1 MDATPVAVPIKEIER
16 ESAGDDELTKPRN
29 CIQNNG
35 WDSCPSA
42 YKAVR
47 MELCVVGKLV
57 LRGVRIVVPCKLRK
71 RVIDLAHEGHQGV
84 VKSKQR
90 LRSKVWWPGIDSDIE
105 RRCKI
110 CHGCQL
116 VSRPCVPE
124 PLRRTRLPKRPWQT
138 PAVDMLGP
146 SPSGHYLLVLV
157 DYFSRFV
164 EVSIM
169 KSVTSELVIRELEKI
184 FAVHGNPESLKTD
197 NGSQFIS
204 NECSSFLKENDI
216 YHLTSTPFWLQA
228 NGEVERQN
236 RSLLKAIKI
245 AHVETKDWKREMLKF
260 LQAYRSTPHSTTG
273 VSPAELLL
281 TRKIRTKTSRVTR
294 RRRET

>member
-1 MDATPVAVPIKEIER
+1 M
-16 ESAGDDELTKPRN
+16 L
-29 CIQNNG
+29 
-35 WDSCPSA
+35 
-42 YKAVR
+42 
-47 MELCVVGKLV
+47 
-57 LRGVRIVVPCKLRK
+57 
-71 RVIDLAHEGHQGV
+71 
-84 VKSKQR
+84 
-90 LRSKVWWPGIDSDIE
+90 WPGIDSDIE

-124 PLRRTRLPKRPWQT
+124 PLRRTRLPERPWQT

-164 EVSIM
+164 EVSVM

-204 NECSSFLKENDI
+204 NEFSSFLKENDI
-216 YHLTSTPFWLQA
+216 YHLTSTPFWPQA

-245 AHVETKDWKREMLKF
+245 AHVEKKDWKREMLKF
-260 LQAYRSTPHSTTG
+260 LLAYRSTPHSTT
-273 VSPAELLL
+273 VISPAELLF
-281 TRKIRTKTSRVTR
+281 TRKIRTKLPELREEGARPDMIEVQDRDSEMKQKGADYANVR
-294 RRRET
+294 RRAQKN